1 MRDYD
6 FGNFIY
12 NLRKEKGFSQ
22 NELGSVLGV
31 TNKAVSK
38 WETGES
44 KPALKQ
50 LSKLSEIFNVPINE
64 FINFTTSRNKNIT
77 KIVITGGPCAGK
89 STALSWIQEEFTKR
103 GYNVIFVPEAATEVI
118 LAGVNRNN
126 LKSVLDFQMILL
138 KNQIEKERLF
148 EQAALKFKNNNKVL
162 IVCDRGTIDSKA
174 YMTDYDFKQM
184 LKIMGLN
191 EIELRDSYDAVFHL
205 VTAAK
210 GAEEFY
216 TNSNNT
222 ARTETVKEAIV
233 ADNNTLKAYTGHPH
247 LRVIDNSTNFENKMK
262 RLIAE
267 ILAVLGEPEPHEIE
281 RKYLIEYPN
290 LKVLNNCIVEK
301 VEIIQTYLNS
311 VNGEEVRIRQRG
323 DGVNFI
329 YTKTI
334 KQKISAVKRVEI
346 EQRISKDEYLSLLLN
361 ANTELNQIRKTRYC
375 LIYSNQYLELDV
387 YPFSKEKA
395 ILEVELNS
403 EDQVVNL
410 PDFIKVIKEVTDDE
424 NYKNVNLA
432 KTLSLDF

>member
-50 LSKLSEIFNVPINE
+50 LLKLSEIFNVPINE

-162 IVCDRGTIDSKA
+162 IEP
-174 YMTDYDFKQM
+174 
-184 LKIMGLN
+184 LK
-191 EIELRDSYDAVFHL
+191 
-205 VTAAK
+205 K
-210 GAEEFY
+210 
-216 TNSNNT
+216 
-222 ARTETVKEAIV
+222 K
-233 ADNNTLKAYTGHPH
+233 K
-247 LRVIDNSTNFENKMK
+247 
-262 RLIAE
+262 
-267 ILAVLGEPEPHEIE
+267 
-281 RKYLIEYPN
+281 
-290 LKVLNNCIVEK
+290 
-301 VEIIQTYLNS
+301 
-311 VNGEEVRIRQRG
+311 NG
-323 DGVNFI
+323 
-329 YTKTI
+329 
-334 KQKISAVKRVEI
+334 KIS
-346 EQRISKDEYLSLLLN
+346 D
-361 ANTELNQIRKTRYC
+361 
-375 LIYSNQYLELDV
+375 
-387 YPFSKEKA
+387 
-395 ILEVELNS
+395 
-403 EDQVVNL
+403 
-410 PDFIKVIKEVTDDE
+410 
-424 NYKNVNLA
+424 
-432 KTLSLDF
+432 

>member
-64 FINFTTSRNKNIT
+64 FINFTTSINKNIT

-267 ILAVLGEPEPHEIE
+267 ILSVLGEPEPHEIE
-281 RKYLIEYPN
+281 RKFLIEYPN

>member
-64 FINFTTSRNKNIT
+64 FINFTTSINKNIT

-222 ARTETVKEAIV
+222 ARTETIKEAIV

-267 ILAVLGEPEPHEIE
+267 ILSVLGEPEPHEIE
-281 RKYLIEYPN
+281 RKFLIEYPN

>member
-22 NELGSVLGV
+22 SELGNLLGV

-50 LSKLSEIFNVPINE
+50 LSKLSEIFNVPVTE
-64 FINFTTSRNKNIT
+64 FIDFSTIRNKNIT

-103 GYNVIFVPEAATEVI
+103 GYNVIFVPESATEVI

-126 LKSVLDFQMILL
+126 LKSVLDFQMVIL
-138 KNQIEKERLF
+138 KNQIEKEKMF

-174 YMTDYDFKQM
+174 YMSDYDFKQM

-210 GAEEFY
+210 GATEFY
-216 TNSNNT
+216 TNSNNS
-222 ARTETVKEAIV
+222 ARTESVKEAII

-281 RKYLIEYPN
+281 RKFLIEYPN
-290 LKVLNNCIVEK
+290 LKKLNDCIVEK

-323 DGVNFI
+323 DSVNFI

-334 KQKISAVKRVEI
+334 KKKVSDLKRVEI

-361 ANTELNQIRKTRYC
+361 ANTKLNQIRKTRYC
-375 LIYSNQYLELDV
+375 LVYNNQYLELDI
-387 YPFSKEKA
+387 YPFSNEKA
-395 ILEVELNS
+395 ILEVELNN
-403 EDQVVNL
+403 EKQEVDL
-410 PDFIKVIKEVTDDE
+410 PNFIKVIKEVTNDD

-432 KTLSLDF
+432 RVLKFDF

>member
-22 NELGSVLGV
+22 SELGNLLGV

-50 LSKLSEIFNVPINE
+50 LSKLSEIFNVPVTE
-64 FINFTTSRNKNIT
+64 FINFSTIRNKNIT

-103 GYNVIFVPEAATEVI
+103 GYNVIFVPESATEVI

-126 LKSVLDFQMILL
+126 LKSVLDFQMVIL
-138 KNQIEKERLF
+138 KNQIEKEKMF

-174 YMTDYDFKQM
+174 YMSDYDFKQM

-210 GAEEFY
+210 GATEFY
-216 TNSNNT
+216 TNSNNS
-222 ARTETVKEAIV
+222 ARTESVKEAII

-281 RKYLIEYPN
+281 RKFLIEYPN
-290 LKVLNNCIVEK
+290 LKKLNDCIVEK

-323 DGVNFI
+323 DSVNFI

-334 KQKISAVKRVEI
+334 KKKVSDLKRVEI

-361 ANTELNQIRKTRYC
+361 ANTKLNQIRKTRYC
-375 LIYSNQYLELDV
+375 LVYNNQYLELDI
-387 YPFSKEKA
+387 YPFSNEKA
-395 ILEVELNS
+395 ILEVELNNEKQEVS
-403 EDQVVNL
+403 L
-410 PDFIKVIKEVTDDE
+410 PNFIKVIKEVTNDD

-432 KTLSLDF
+432 KVLKLDF